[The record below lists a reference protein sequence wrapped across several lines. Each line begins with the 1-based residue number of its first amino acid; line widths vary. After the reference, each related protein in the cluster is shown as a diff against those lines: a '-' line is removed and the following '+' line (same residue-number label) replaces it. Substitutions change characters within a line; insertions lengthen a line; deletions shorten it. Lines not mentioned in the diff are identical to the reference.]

1 MFHFTG
7 SFSSATLRR
16 RVVAGDFCN
25 LRNKFNKR
33 PMNRKQVSSLASEK
47 NVTTLRSW
55 KTIATPKTFS
65 RWNEPFREGSTQNRR
80 GIKRTYF
87 SRSSQY
93 ELEESSS
100 QFSPLEDCL
109 MDAMAWT
116 VAVSLWYILRIGVD
130 FGDEGNSN
138 DSDSENNSRLEYR
151 EDYGPSVSPWPAT
164 TPTPTSKRNP
174 NNSKKEGKQEK

>member
-1 MFHFTG
+1 MFH
-7 SFSSATLRR
+7 LRR
-16 RVVAGDFCN
+16 RVVAGDFRN
-25 LRNKFNKR
+25 LRNKLSKR
-33 PMNRKQVSSLASEK
+33 PINRKQVSSLASER
-47 NVTTLRSW
+47 NVTTLRPW
-55 KTIATPKTFS
+55 KGRQQEPFRKTIAIPKNFT
-65 RWNEPFREGSTQNRR
+65 RWKEPFRENITQSRR

-100 QFSPLEDCL
+100 QYSPLEDCL

-164 TPTPTSKRNP
+164 TPTPTGKRNP
-174 NNSKKEGKQEK
+174 NDSKKEGKQEK